1 MATTY
6 GIIGGYTQVYLS
18 HGWGIAFIVFGYNV
32 FTKLNLMGND
42 PRCMIGEIQKEL
54 VTALEFCQYSES
66 DQFKF

>member
-42 PRCMIGEIQKEL
+42 PRCMIGEIQNKL
-54 VTALEFCQYSES
+54 AIGWPLRLISQNLPYI
-66 DQFKF
+66 D

>member
-32 FTKLNLMGND
+32 FTKLDLMGND
-42 PRCMIGEIQKEL
+42 PRCMIGELQL
-54 VTALEFCQYSES
+54 LRSAQL
-66 DQFKF
+66 